1 MNNFSRF
8 YSKLNDAQRSAVDTT
23 DGALLILAGPGT
35 GKTQLLSLRAGAI
48 LAKGKAAPE
57 NILIL
62 TYTNSAA
69 KAMKERLARIIGGAG
84 YEVEISTFHG
94 FANSIILTSAEAA
107 NYVANRIQMTDVE
120 RTRAIEYILNN
131 THGLDDIRPFRAPYT
146 YLGEILRKIS
156 DLKQDGIT
164 PEKLENYLNDKKNL
178 YRSMDEKHVKRLKA
192 LSIVYRRYEEL
203 KVGKDNKIFDE
214 RGRYDFDDMILF
226 ATRALREEE
235 SLKKDCQDQYRY
247 IMIDEY
253 QDTNGAQLELLL
265 TFLDY
270 ELANI
275 CCVGDDDQSIYR
287 FQGASVGNFKLLS
300 QRFPNIVTIS
310 LKDNYRSSDEL
321 IDVSKKIIGL
331 IPSKE
336 RMAEKTLRAVRK
348 YPEQEISF
356 REFTTETEELLYIV
370 DKVRELKMTIEKDR
384 SLPDEERLNP
394 YNNIAVLVRK
404 RAHILKVIDA
414 FLQAGIPYATD
425 GKEDISGEIRVK
437 QLMDILELAYADPLE
452 HELRD
457 SSLYKVLTSD
467 YMRISH
473 SDILRFISFVN
484 AKRKAALGE
493 KTTMLAEFLS
503 YFSSRGGKMKLES
516 EDKLRIA
523 ARAVLQLVNDA
534 GTKPVHK
541 ILIDYIKDTG
551 LYRFILKEYND
562 NSILRIRELRA
573 LTSFVNMVKASDIA
587 TPAIRLD
594 GLMKEFKTRKEH
606 GLAIQGNLVTLT
618 QTGVRIYTAH
628 GSKGMEFHSVI
639 IPFCLQNRNWPAR
652 RIPEKILMPPDLFK
666 AKNVSPDKDSLKQL
680 ALQDET
686 RLFYVA
692 VTRAKSHLVF
702 TASPT
707 EDRISSYYLNR
718 LGIEKAKGAEQEESI
733 ARKSLEMTGLR
744 DPFVGTGAVL
754 KDMIANLTLNPTRLN
769 NYMTCP
775 RKFLYND
782 ILKLP
787 GPKKKTLV
795 FGNCVHKAL
804 EDTFRLYMEKRAFPT
819 FRFFREAFEREL
831 IFQGVDE
838 SIARDCRNSIPK
850 LKNWFDHASKNPVL
864 PLGLERK
871 LLVTIGDNIIF
882 TGKYDKVEWHD
893 ENKALVRILDYKT
906 GKPDDHLKAIDKCD
920 DLASPDCDPYLRQLV
935 CYKLLFEKDKKE
947 SRGKRVT
954 GGVLA
959 FVSEPVSVDMRKIG
973 YKKGDYVS
981 KYVEISDEMVSD
993 IEKII
998 KDVWH
1003 NINRLRFDKF
1013 KERDEK
1019 LCARCDFDDICWR

>member
-331 IPSKE
+331 IPQKE

-348 YPEQEISF
+348 YPEQEIAF

-370 DKVRELKMTIEKDR
+370 DKVRELRESIEKDR
-384 SLPDEERLNP
+384 SLSDEERLNP

-404 RAHILKVIDA
+404 RAHILRVIDT
-414 FLQAGIPYATD
+414 FLQAGIPYATN

-959 FVSEPVSVDMRKIG
+959 FVSEPVSADMRKIG